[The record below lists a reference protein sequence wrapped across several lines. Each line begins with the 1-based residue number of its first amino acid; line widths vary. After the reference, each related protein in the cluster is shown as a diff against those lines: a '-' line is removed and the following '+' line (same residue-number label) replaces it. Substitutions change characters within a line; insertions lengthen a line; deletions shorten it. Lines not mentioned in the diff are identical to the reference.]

1 MGSENWEARKG
12 SFALVFSST
21 SSISMITLG
30 LPAASTDT
38 RLTPFLYVAF
48 CVRGYRFLNQA
59 GARGY
64 PQTFMLITMPRLDYL
79 PSENFEFSSVVVWKL
94 LSLSF
99 IIIYLISAFPI
110 MLNS

>member
-1 MGSENWEARKG
+1 
-12 SFALVFSST
+12 
-21 SSISMITLG
+21 MITLG

-48 CVRGYRFLNQA
+48 CVRGCRFLNQA

-79 PSENFEFSSVVVWKL
+79 PSENFVVVFL
-94 LSLSF
+94 CGSLETPELIVYNYLFDICLPHYAKF
-99 IIIYLISAFPI
+99 IG
-110 MLNS
+110 